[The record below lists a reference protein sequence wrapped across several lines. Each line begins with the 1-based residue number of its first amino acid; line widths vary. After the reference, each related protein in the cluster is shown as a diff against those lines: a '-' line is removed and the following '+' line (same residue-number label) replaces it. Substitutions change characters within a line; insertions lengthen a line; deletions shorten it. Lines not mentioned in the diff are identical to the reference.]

1 MEQVNIH
8 YAKTNLSR
16 LVDQAARGEPF
27 IIARN
32 GRPLVSVRAVS
43 PVEPGRRVGFL
54 KGQIEIPEDFD
65 KMGQAEIGDLFG

>member
-16 LVDQAARGEPF
+16 LVKQAAGGEPF

-32 GRPLVSVRAVS
+32 GHPLVSVRAVS
-43 PVEPGRRVGFL
+43 PVEPDGRIGFL
-54 KGQIEIPEDFD
+54 KGQIEVPDDFD
-65 KMGQAEIGDLFG
+65 RMGQTEIGELFG